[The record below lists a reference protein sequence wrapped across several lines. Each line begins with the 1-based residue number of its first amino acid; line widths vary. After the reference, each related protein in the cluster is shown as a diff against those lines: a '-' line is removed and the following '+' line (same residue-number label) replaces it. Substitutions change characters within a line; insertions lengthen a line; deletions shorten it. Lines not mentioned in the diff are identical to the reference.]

1 MKTIPGNGGCDRT
14 HDINWWKFSFAEILV
29 SSNWGGNSH
38 LQTQMFYFLQLFRRF
53 LLSPI
58 AEFSAISNFGGFSK
72 FGGFIFPYCGD
83 LYFLQLR
90 SFQPSPIAEV
100 FIFLQN
106 CGDLDFFQNC
116 EGFSH
121 LQFRRFY
128 FLSNCRGL
136 YLLQNCGVFSQLQL
150 RRLLRR
156 FLPFPIA
163 EV

>member
-1 MKTIPGNGGCDRT
+1 MVVVIVLMISIG
-14 HDINWWKFSFAEILV
+14 E
-29 SSNWGGNSH
+29 SSP
-38 LQTQMFYFLQLFRRF
+38 LRRF
-53 LLSPI
+53 WSAPI
-58 AEFSAISNFGGFSK
+58 EEVTAISK
-72 FGGFIFPYCGD
+72 PRCFIFSNYFGD
-83 LYFLQLR
+83 FYFLQLR